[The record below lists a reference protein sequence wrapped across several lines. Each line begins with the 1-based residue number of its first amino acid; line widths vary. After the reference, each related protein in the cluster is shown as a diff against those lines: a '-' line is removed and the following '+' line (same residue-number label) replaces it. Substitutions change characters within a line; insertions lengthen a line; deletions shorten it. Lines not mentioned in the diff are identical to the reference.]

1 MSSRSNSSRLGSS
14 LILAVPEGWDDAVVL
29 ILAEVELPPRPA
41 RLPPPG
47 GRELGP
53 ELQPRWRRFPVALA
67 AVLAAALAAR
77 VVDRLAAFNRPGG
90 RVGRN

>member
-1 MSSRSNSSRLGSS
+1 MSNRSNSSRLGSS
-14 LILAVPEGWDDAVVL
+14 LILAVPEGWDDAVVV

-77 VVDRLAAFNRPGG
+77 VVDRLAAFNRPEG